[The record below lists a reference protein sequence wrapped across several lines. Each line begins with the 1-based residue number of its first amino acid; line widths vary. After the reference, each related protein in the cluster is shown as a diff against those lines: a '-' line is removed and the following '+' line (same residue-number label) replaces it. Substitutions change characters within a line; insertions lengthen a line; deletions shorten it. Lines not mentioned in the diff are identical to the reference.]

1 MRDYFGDGRKW
12 GMEIDYSITAVE
24 DNTGRR
30 IKLAEKKL
38 EDIFLLVY
46 CDNYWPMQMD
56 RMWRRFVEAG
66 APAMQAG
73 QSVLPHR
80 KSAMKCEKL
89 ND

>member
-1 MRDYFGDGRKW
+1 
-12 GMEIDYSITAVE
+12 MEIDYSVTAVE

-38 EDIFLLVY
+38 EDCFLLVY

-66 APAMQAG
+66 APAMLTVYCQQGQLHEAHVEAG
-73 QSVLPHR
+73 CRGLR
-80 KSAMKCEKL
+80 GDL
-89 ND
+89 